1 MPSRSTRSSDTP
13 QQKPKPQRTS
23 GRPFADA
30 TVGRD
35 TILDATVRLLKSKT
49 PEQLSISEI
58 AAEAGVTRTLVRYY
72 FSDLRG
78 LLGEVT
84 EQLMSELQDRMGR
97 ALKTR
102 GTVTE
107 RLHQRLLLRLAFMRE
122 HPQFERLALSE
133 IYHSHPDGPMA
144 RAESPLRRTTRRGLE
159 LTSLLLSDAQ
169 AASVDPRFIHLAI
182 LSVSAFLPNAQP
194 LLVELFGT
202 GPKAERK
209 VDEYLRFMSE
219 LLADRIERSDAPEP
233 ADAASRTTGGKQ
245 TARRAA
251 SR

>member
-1 MPSRSTRSSDTP
+1 MPSRTPRSSDSP
-13 QQKPKPQRTS
+13 KQKPRRTS

-35 TILDATVRLLKSKT
+35 TILDATVRLLKSRT

-58 AAEAGVTRTLVRYY
+58 AVEAGVTRTLVRYY

-84 EQLMSELQDRMGR
+84 ELLMGELQDRMGR

-102 GTVTE
+102 GSVTE
-107 RLHQRLLLRLAFMRE
+107 RVHQRLLLRLEFMRE

-133 IYHSHPDGPMA
+133 IYHSDPDSPA
-144 RAESPLRRTTRRGLE
+144 AKAESPLKRTTRRGLE
-159 LTSLLLSDAQ
+159 LTSLLVSEAQ
-169 AASVDPRFIHLAI
+169 ASTVDPRFVHLAI

-202 GPKAERK
+202 GPKADRK
-209 VDEYLRFMSE
+209 IDEYLRFVSE
-219 LLADRIERSDAPEP
+219 LLADKIQQGDPP
-233 ADAASRTTGGKQ
+233 AEKKAVRRTASR
-245 TARRAA
+245 
-251 SR
+251 

>member
-1 MPSRSTRSSDTP
+1 MPPRTPRSSDSP
-13 QQKPKPQRTS
+13 KQKPRRTS

-35 TILDATVRLLKSKT
+35 TILDATVRLLKSRT

-58 AAEAGVTRTLVRYY
+58 AVEAGVTRTLVRYY

-84 EQLMSELQDRMGR
+84 ELLMGELQGRMGR

-102 GTVTE
+102 GSVAE
-107 RLHQRLLLRLAFMRE
+107 RVHQRLLLRLEFMRE

-133 IYHSHPDGPMA
+133 IYHSDPDGPA
-144 RAESPLRRTTRRGLE
+144 PKAESPLKRTTRRGLE

-169 AASVDPRFIHLAI
+169 APTVDPRFVHLAI

-194 LLVELFGT
+194 LLVELFGS
-202 GPKAERK
+202 GPKADRK
-209 VDEYLRFMSE
+209 IDEYLRFVSE
-219 LLADRIERSDAPEP
+219 LLADKIQQGDAPAEKKTVRRT
-233 ADAASRTTGGKQ
+233 ASR
-245 TARRAA
+245 
-251 SR
+251 